1 MALRKLA
8 ELVPHSENE
17 TATWGE
23 YTRAHPTNAVIVSD
37 VFRTHP
43 HHVIAT
49 LRKDGSPRLGGT
61 NVFVTDEH
69 LWVGTKSDSFRGND
83 LYRDSRCAL
92 YSAPMDEHLVRPD
105 IQIDAMAQ
113 RADEDMA
120 RELLSSVGQP
130 KDAAVFLLQIRAIR
144 ILTVDGNEL
153 VIGSWTPS
161 IGSKLRR
168 LSSEVEV

>member
-1 MALRKLA
+1 MALHELA
-8 ELVPHSENE
+8 ELVTHSENE

-23 YTRAHPTNAVIVSD
+23 YTHAHPTNAVIVGD

-49 LRKDGSPRLGGT
+49 IRKDGSPRLGGT

-69 LWVGTKSDSFRGND
+69 LWVGTKSDSFRAKD
-83 LYRDSRCAL
+83 LHRDSRCAL

-105 IQIDAMAQ
+105 IQIDAMAE

-120 RELLSSVGQP
+120 RELLSAVGESG
-130 KDAAVFLLQIRAIR
+130 DAVVFLIQICALR
-144 ILTVDGNEL
+144 ILTVDRNEL
-153 VIGSWTPS
+153 LIESWSPAMGTHT
-161 IGSKLRR
+161 RR
-168 LSSEVEV
+168 ISQ